1 MIKWGTGV
9 RLNNR
14 WKNNKSNIPQSDFKC
29 KTGDNFFDNFSGL
42 KQHLVFYFKAN
53 IIYFFQEKYQV
64 GVKST
69 YPRATDTILIFLFK
83 KAPIFVNTF
92 RNCSG
97 LGQHTEIYY
106 SSFWSIFYPT

>member
-9 RLNNR
+9 AFKNR
-14 WKNNKSNIPQSDFKC
+14 WNNNKSNIPQSDFKC

-42 KQHLVFYFKAN
+42 KQHPVSYFKAE

-69 YPRATDTILIFLFK
+69 YPTATDTIQIFLLK
-83 KAPIFVNTF
+83 QAPIFVNTF
-92 RNCSG
+92 NNYSG
-97 LGQHTEIYY
+97 LSQHTDVY
-106 SSFWSIFYPT
+106 SISF